1 MKVSSSDINYGEIET
16 IKVNLPYDATGKVS
30 TTVNGKEYSSN
41 VNNGV
46 GNIVISDLKYG
57 NYNVEVAYSGDSK
70 YNPLKEKTSF
80 VVEKN
85 VDLSAPDVVKYYG
98 GSERFVVTLKDRD
111 NQPIAN
117 ANIKISLNGVSY
129 TRTTNNMGST
139 SIAINLNSGKYN
151 VTTEYDGIKIYST
164 ITIKDT
170 VISNDFSKIF
180 KNGTQYY
187 GTFVD
192 SQGNLL
198 KNTDVIFNINGVYY
212 TRTTND
218 QGIAKMNINLNPG
231 TYVLT
236 ATNPASGEQHTTV
249 IKVLPSIVENHD
261 LTKYYRNES
270 KYTLRILDSK
280 GNPVGA
286 GVTVKLNINGVFYER
301 KTNAS
306 GYMNMNIN
314 LNPGTYIVTAEYN
327 GLMAS
332 NTVRVLPILSA
343 KDVNMKYRDGTKFE
357 LKLLDGKG
365 NPFAAQKITFNINGV
380 FYERI
385 TDSNGIARLNLNLQA
400 GEYIIT
406 SMYENGAALANK
418 VTISG

>member
-1 MKVSSSDINYGEIET
+1 MQMMI
-16 IKVNLPYDATGKVS
+16 L
-30 TTVNGKEYSSN
+30 
-41 VNNGV
+41 
-46 GNIVISDLKYG
+46 L
-57 NYNVEVAYSGDSK
+57 
-70 YNPLKEKTSF
+70 SF
-80 VVEKN
+80 
-85 VDLSAPDVVKYYG
+85 
-98 GSERFVVTLKDRD
+98 
-111 NQPIAN
+111 I
-117 ANIKISLNGVSY
+117 I
-129 TRTTNNMGST
+129 
-139 SIAINLNSGKYN
+139 
-151 VTTEYDGIKIYST
+151 TEYDGIKLYST
-164 ITIKDT
+164 VTVKDT
-170 VISNDFSKIF
+170 VISNDFTKMF
-180 KNGTQYY
+180 RNGTQYY
-187 GTFVD
+187 ATFVD

-198 KNTDVIFNINGVYY
+198 KNTQVRLNINGVYY

-218 QGIAKMNINLNPG
+218 LGIAKMNINLNPG

-236 ATNPASGEQHTTV
+236 ADNPASGEQHTTV
-249 IKVLPSIVENHD
+249 ITVLPLIVENND

-280 GNPVGA
+280 GNPAGA
-286 GVTVKLNINGVFYER
+286 GETVKLNINGVFYER

-332 NTVRVLPILSA
+332 NTVKVLPILSA

-365 NPFAAQKITFNINGV
+365 NPFANQKITFNINGV

-385 TDSNGIARLNLNLQA
+385 TDANGIARLNINLMA

-418 VTISG
+418 VTISS

>member
-1 MKVSSSDINYGEIET
+1 MMI
-16 IKVNLPYDATGKVS
+16 L
-30 TTVNGKEYSSN
+30 
-41 VNNGV
+41 
-46 GNIVISDLKYG
+46 L
-57 NYNVEVAYSGDSK
+57 
-70 YNPLKEKTSF
+70 SF
-80 VVEKN
+80 
-85 VDLSAPDVVKYYG
+85 
-98 GSERFVVTLKDRD
+98 
-111 NQPIAN
+111 I
-117 ANIKISLNGVSY
+117 I
-129 TRTTNNMGST
+129 
-139 SIAINLNSGKYN
+139 
-151 VTTEYDGIKIYST
+151 TEYDGIKLYST
-164 ITIKDT
+164 VTVKDT
-170 VISNDFSKIF
+170 VISNDFTKMF
-180 KNGTQYY
+180 RNGTQYY
-187 GTFVD
+187 ATFVD

-198 KNTDVIFNINGVYY
+198 KNTQVRLNINGVYY
-212 TRTTND
+212 TRTTSD
-218 QGIAKMNINLNPG
+218 QGVAKMNINLNPG

-236 ATNPASGEQHTTV
+236 AENPASGEQHTTV
-249 IKVLPSIVENHD
+249 IKVLSSIVENHD

-286 GVTVKLNINGVFYER
+286 GETVKLNINGVFYER

-332 NTVRVLPILSA
+332 NTVKVLPILSA

-365 NPFAAQKITFNINGV
+365 NPFTNQKITFNINGV

-385 TDSNGIARLNLNLQA
+385 TDANGIAHLNLNLQA

-418 VTISG
+418 VTISS